1 MAGMFPLQETT
12 PTDWSGL
19 TTENHLYSIFAIE
32 PQKAS
37 NLITMIRQAN
47 YGLDFNNFLESYF
60 GVEYYDSDEDF
71 KWMLMGHS
79 RKNVPLV
86 RAEINGTT
94 VVATDKVGI
103 NMSQFTLVFEE
114 NYFSDTDLIVG
125 EKNERYPIRVMVDP
139 IFVGNEV
146 HYQCE
151 LFTGDTDLF
160 IPFEEL
166 QNGKRYSKE
175 WNPIEKY
182 FSQKGGTVNYTSPFS
197 MVNRFTSVRME
208 DTRPGNFAAKPVS
221 FTWMTNDGPKTT
233 WLQYAD
239 WEFDTQFQDSLSYL
253 LMFATSNMTD
263 EKTFR
268 QKGKSGVE
276 IKQGAGVKQQMD
288 SSNVNYYN
296 SFTIQH
302 ITQFM
307 LDMSI
312 NRLSKDQR
320 EFMFRTGE
328 WGMYQFSEAIEDY
341 TQLYTPNR
349 TEDRIFKGAGNAMGY
364 RGQFLEYHGPNGI
377 KVSVMHEPL
386 NDDLVRN
393 KIIHPNGGVA
403 ESRVYYLLDIG
414 TSNGTRNIQK
424 CSVRNSTTRAVVPG
438 IRCNPMSP
446 QLTGGWSLAANQ
458 VDGWY
463 ITVMEQGI
471 GARVTDPT
479 RTGRMVP
486 AMLADSGVTY

>member
-1 MAGMFPLQETT
+1 
-12 PTDWSGL
+12 
-19 TTENHLYSIFAIE
+19 
-32 PQKAS
+32 
-37 NLITMIRQAN
+37 
-47 YGLDFNNFLESYF
+47 
-60 GVEYYDSDEDF
+60 
-71 KWMLMGHS
+71 MGHS

-125 EKNERYPIRVMVDP
+125 EKNERYPIRVMADP
-139 IFVGNEV
+139 TFVGNEV

-288 SSNVNYYN
+288 SSNVAYYN
-296 SFTIQH
+296 SFTIQY

-328 WGMYQFSEAIEDY
+328 WGMYQFSESIEDY

-471 GARVTDPT
+471 GARITDPT

-486 AMLADSGVTY
+486 AILADSGVTY